1 MKKSAKLYLI
11 VLLAFSLLLF
21 SGVIPASGQEINL
34 LANPGFENPYRSV
47 DGRPPRQVADGW
59 NPWHIPATANM
70 PSWQNQ
76 QPEYEPAAPDA
87 TRIRSGGNAQR
98 YFSYFATHEGGVFQ
112 RVTGITPGTELRF
125 SVYAYVWSS
134 TFSDTAISEL
144 PGGIIVQVGIDP
156 TGGTDG
162 TSSSVVWSPPA
173 EQYDAYRQY
182 AVIATASSN
191 AVTVFVRSRV
201 TEPIENNNIYLD
213 DAVLAATTTTPPPPT
228 ATSEILPT
236 NTPQPIATLVPAA
249 TVTSEILPT
258 NTPQPIATL
267 VPAATATPEILP
279 TNTTAPTATAVPD
292 DNATPTREGDTGQP
306 PAATSTPAPT
316 NTQLP
321 PPTST
326 PSGGTGGPTVP
337 ISDEFPNTLV
347 HTVQRGD
354 TVGRLSIL
362 YGTTNEAIIQ
372 ANSLNE
378 NALIYVGQG
387 LLIPVRLPAP
397 ATSTPTITPEVA
409 EPQDPGTG
417 GAADTI
423 YFVVAGDTLFG
434 IANRYNTT
442 VGALAQLNGIVNPNR
457 IQVGQRLI
465 VPPTGGAVTPPQAP
479 APTPVPA
486 PVTYVVQPGDNLYRI
501 SLRFGVSMQRLGEVN
516 GILNANRIYA
526 GQVLIIP

>member
-11 VLLAFSLLLF
+11 VLLAFTLILF
-21 SGVIPASGQEINL
+21 SGVIPASGQETNL

-87 TRIRSGGNAQR
+87 TRIRSGNNAQR

-134 TFSDTAISEL
+134 TFSDVTISEL

-162 TSSSVVWSPPA
+162 TSSSIVWSPPA

-182 AVIATASSN
+182 AVIATAASN

-213 DAVLAATTTTPPPPT
+213 DAVLAVTTAAPPPAT

-236 NTPQPIATLVPAA
+236 NTLPP
-249 TVTSEILPT
+249 TVTDVP
-258 NTPQPIATL
+258 PATS
-267 VPAATATPEILP
+267 TSEILP
-279 TNTTAPTATAVPD
+279 TNTTAPTATPD
-292 DNATPTREGDTGQP
+292 NPTPTREGDSSQP
-306 PAATSTPAPT
+306 PVATSTPAPT
-316 NTQLP
+316 NTPVP

-326 PSGGTGGPTVP
+326 PAGGTGGPVVP

-347 HTVQRGD
+347 HVVQRGD

-378 NALIYVGQG
+378 NALIFVGQG

-397 ATSTPTITPEVA
+397 ATSTPTITPEVTQ
-409 EPQDPGTG
+409 PQDPGTG
-417 GAADTI
+417 GATDTI

-479 APTPVPA
+479 APPPAPA

-516 GILNANRIYA
+516 GILNANRIYV